1 MSAFAKWPI
10 RVSVVSN
17 LAKLDF
23 VVNSVDFSDCKKE
36 FKARIV
42 IYDEISFI
50 RSVPP
55 EHRPCM
61 KEKSYTRPIYFSV
74 AVTKRISEILIPE
87 NEESYWN
94 HLSDI
99 IRNKTI

>member
-1 MSAFAKWPI
+1 M
-10 RVSVVSN
+10 SN

-42 IYDEISFI
+42 IFGEISFI

-87 NEESYWN
+87 NEES
-94 HLSDI
+94 
-99 IRNKTI
+99 